1 MYGATTADNPVMGD
15 LGLSG
20 HLFRAISGGLR
31 VGCGLLSTGRRG
43 LGRGGGLL
51 SRIGG
56 SLGALR

>member
-1 MYGATTADNPVMGD
+1 MGD

-20 HLFRAISGGLR
+20 DLFGAISGGLR
-31 VGCGLLSTGRRG
+31 VGCGLLSTGRGG